1 MTGLPADYYIK
12 QMNERLSLIK
22 EPKVLLQAC
31 CAPCS
36 SYCLLALRDVASLGV
51 YYYNPN
57 ITLAD
62 EYEYRLSEIKRLIG
76 IYNDNPDRALTEECR
91 QVDITKYLIKDKNT
105 ENTNDND
112 ILVDINTDIII
123 NNYQTKESLNDKLVN
138 INNSYVNKN
147 YIDIIDAPY
156 EPELFLERTKGF
168 ESCPERG
175 ERCSICFDL
184 RLRKTAEEAKKL
196 GYDFFATTLTLS
208 PLKNADVINA
218 IGEKISKDVGINYLP
233 TDFKKKNGYKMSIE
247 LSKEFNLYRQ
257 NYCGCIFSKN

>member
-12 QMNERLSLIK
+12 QMNERISDI
-22 EPKVLLQAC
+22 ENPKVLLQAC

-57 ITLAD
+57 ITFSD

-76 IYNDNPDRALTEECR
+76 IYNDNPDRVLPEDCR
-91 QVDITKYLIKDKNT
+91 QVDIKI
-105 ENTNDND
+105 
-112 ILVDINTDIII
+112 
-123 NNYQTKESLNDKLVN
+123 
-138 INNSYVNKN
+138 SYVNN
-147 YIDIIDAPY
+147 NHIDIIDAPY
-156 EPELFLERTKGF
+156 EPELFLERTKGY

-208 PLKNADVINA
+208 PLKNADIINA
-218 IGEKISKDVGINYLP
+218 IGEKIAEDVGINYLP

-257 NYCGCIFSKN
+257 NYCGCLFSKN

>member
-1 MTGLPADYYIK
+1 MFILFRRCMNGLPADYYLR
-12 QMNERLSLIK
+12 QMNERLAAFDN
-22 EPKVLLQAC
+22 PKVFMHAC

-57 ITLAD
+57 ITLSE
-62 EYEYRLSEIKRLIG
+62 EYDYRYSEIKRLIG
-76 IYNDNPDRALTEECR
+76 IYNDNPDRVLSEDCR
-91 QVDITKYLIKDKNT
+91 QVDI
-105 ENTNDND
+105 
-112 ILVDINTDIII
+112 
-123 NNYQTKESLNDKLVN
+123 NNC
-138 INNSYVNKN
+138 YVNRN
-147 YIDIIDAPY
+147 YIKIIDVPY
-156 EPELFLERTKGF
+156 EPQLFMEKTKGF
-168 ESCPERG
+168 ETCPERG

-218 IGEKISKDVGINYLP
+218 IGERISSEVGIAYLP

-257 NYCGCIFSKN
+257 NYCGCIFSKNKIEQNG

>member
-1 MTGLPADYYIK
+1 MNGLPADYYLR
-12 QMNERLSLIK
+12 QMNERLAAFDN
-22 EPKVLLQAC
+22 PKVFMHAC

-57 ITLAD
+57 ITLSE
-62 EYEYRLSEIKRLIG
+62 EYEYRYSEIKRLIG
-76 IYNDNPDRALTEECR
+76 IYNDNPDRVLSEDCR
-91 QVDITKYLIKDKNT
+91 QVD
-105 ENTNDND
+105 
-112 ILVDINTDIII
+112 
-123 NNYQTKESLNDKLVN
+123 
-138 INNSYVNKN
+138 INNSYVNRN
-147 YIDIIDAPY
+147 YINIIDVPY
-156 EPELFLERTKGF
+156 EPQLFMEKTKGF
-168 ESCPERG
+168 ETCPERG

-218 IGEKISKDVGINYLP
+218 IGERISSEVGIAYLP

>member
-1 MTGLPADYYIK
+1 MNGLPADYYLR
-12 QMNERLSLIK
+12 QMNERLAAFDN
-22 EPKVLLQAC
+22 PKVFMHAC

-57 ITLAD
+57 ITLSE
-62 EYEYRLSEIKRLIG
+62 EYEYRYSEIKRLIG
-76 IYNDNPDRALTEECR
+76 IYNDNPDRVLSEDCR
-91 QVDITKYLIKDKNT
+91 QVDINKG
-105 ENTNDND
+105 
-112 ILVDINTDIII
+112 
-123 NNYQTKESLNDKLVN
+123 
-138 INNSYVNKN
+138 YVNRN
-147 YIDIIDAPY
+147 YINIIDVPY
-156 EPELFLERTKGF
+156 EPQLFMEKTKGF
-168 ESCPERG
+168 ETCPERG

-208 PLKNADVINA
+208 PLKNTDVINA
-218 IGEKISKDVGINYLP
+218 IGEKISEEVGVKYLP

>member
-1 MTGLPADYYIK
+1 MNGLPADFFIK
-12 QMNERLSLIK
+12 QMNERLSAV
-22 EPKVLLQAC
+22 ENPKVLIQAC

-62 EYEYRLSEIKRLIG
+62 EYEYRYAEIKRLVG
-76 IYNDNPDRALTEECR
+76 IYNENPDRVLPEDRR
-91 QVDITKYLIKDKNT
+91 Q
-105 ENTNDND
+105 
-112 ILVDINTDIII
+112 
-123 NNYQTKESLNDKLVN
+123 VN
-138 INNSYVNKN
+138 INICYVNN
-147 YIDIIDAPY
+147 HIDIIDAPY
-156 EPELFLERTKGF
+156 EPELFLEKTKGY

-184 RLRKTAEEAKKL
+184 RLRKTAEEALAL

-218 IGEKISKDVGINYLP
+218 IGEKISEEVGIKYLP
-233 TDFKKKNGYKMSIE
+233 TDFKKKNGYKTSIE
-247 LSKEFNLYRQ
+247 LSKEFDLYRQ
-257 NYCGCIFSKN
+257 NYCGCIYSKN

>member
-76 IYNDNPDRALTEECR
+76 IYNDNPDRVLPEDCR
-91 QVDITKYLIKDKNT
+91 QVDITKYLIKDRNV
-105 ENTNDND
+105 ENIKDSD
-112 ILVDINTDIII
+112 D
-123 NNYQTKESLNDKLVN
+123 LVN
-138 INNSYVNKN
+138 ITNSYVNN
-147 YIDIIDAPY
+147 NHIDIIDAPY
-156 EPELFLERTKGF
+156 ESELFLERTKGY

-218 IGEKISKDVGINYLP
+218 IGEKIAEDVGIKYLP

-257 NYCGCIFSKN
+257 NYCGCIYSKN

>member
-1 MTGLPADYYIK
+1 MTGLPADYFIK

-22 EPKVLLQAC
+22 EPRVLLQAC

-36 SYCLLALRDVASLGV
+36 SYCLLALRDIASLGV

-76 IYNDNPDRALTEECR
+76 IYNDNPDRVLPEDCR
-91 QVDITKYLIKDKNT
+91 QVDITNYLIKDRNVEDIKDS
-105 ENTNDND
+105 ND
-112 ILVDINTDIII
+112 LVDI
-123 NNYQTKESLNDKLVN
+123 K
-138 INNSYVNKN
+138 NSYVNN
-147 YIDIIDAPY
+147 NHIDIIDAPY
-156 EPELFLERTKGF
+156 EPELFLERTKGY

-218 IGEKISKDVGINYLP
+218 IGEKIAEDVGIKYLP

-247 LSKEFNLYRQ
+247 LSKEFELYRQ
-257 NYCGCIFSKN
+257 NYCGCVFSKK

>member
-22 EPKVLLQAC
+22 EPRVLLQAC

-76 IYNDNPDRALTEECR
+76 IYNDNPDRVLPEDCQ
-91 QVDITKYLIKDKNT
+91 QVDITQYLIKDKNH
-105 ENTNDND
+105 ENIKDSED
-112 ILVDINTDIII
+112 
-123 NNYQTKESLNDKLVN
+123 LVN
-138 INNSYVNKN
+138 INKSYVNN
-147 YIDIIDAPY
+147 NHIDIIDAPY
-156 EPELFLERTKGF
+156 EPELFFERTKGF

-175 ERCSICFDL
+175 ERCGFCFDL

-218 IGEKISKDVGINYLP
+218 IGEKIAEEVGIKYLP

-257 NYCGCIFSKN
+257 NYCGCIFSKK

>member
-1 MTGLPADYYIK
+1 MNGLPADYYLR
-12 QMNERLSLIK
+12 QMNERLAAFDN
-22 EPKVLLQAC
+22 PKVFMHAC

-57 ITLAD
+57 ITLSE
-62 EYEYRLSEIKRLIG
+62 EYEYRYSEIKRLIG
-76 IYNDNPDRALTEECR
+76 IYNDNPDRVLSEDCR
-91 QVDITKYLIKDKNT
+91 QVDINKG
-105 ENTNDND
+105 
-112 ILVDINTDIII
+112 
-123 NNYQTKESLNDKLVN
+123 
-138 INNSYVNKN
+138 YVNRN
-147 YIDIIDAPY
+147 YINIIDVPY
-156 EPELFLERTKGF
+156 EPQLFMEKTKGF
-168 ESCPERG
+168 ETCPERG

-218 IGEKISKDVGINYLP
+218 IGERISLEVGIAYLP

-257 NYCGCIFSKN
+257 NYCGCIFSKNKIEQNG

>member
-1 MTGLPADYYIK
+1 MNGLPADYYLR
-12 QMNERLSLIK
+12 QMNERLAAFDN
-22 EPKVLLQAC
+22 PKVFMHAC

-57 ITLAD
+57 ITLSE
-62 EYEYRLSEIKRLIG
+62 EYEYRYSEIKRLIG
-76 IYNDNPDRALTEECR
+76 IYNDNPDRVLSEDCR
-91 QVDITKYLIKDKNT
+91 QVD
-105 ENTNDND
+105 
-112 ILVDINTDIII
+112 
-123 NNYQTKESLNDKLVN
+123 
-138 INNSYVNKN
+138 INNSYVNRN
-147 YIDIIDAPY
+147 YIKIIDVPY
-156 EPELFLERTKGF
+156 EPQLFMEKTKGF
-168 ESCPERG
+168 ETCPERG
-175 ERCSICFDL
+175 VRCSICFDL

-208 PLKNADVINA
+208 PLKHADVINA
-218 IGEKISKDVGINYLP
+218 IGERISSEVGIAYLP

>member
-1 MTGLPADYYIK
+1 MNGLPADYYLR
-12 QMNERLSLIK
+12 QMNERLAAFDN
-22 EPKVLLQAC
+22 PKVFMHAC

-57 ITLAD
+57 ITLSE
-62 EYEYRLSEIKRLIG
+62 EYEYRYSEIKRLIG
-76 IYNDNPDRALTEECR
+76 IYNDNPDRVLSEDCR
-91 QVDITKYLIKDKNT
+91 QVD
-105 ENTNDND
+105 
-112 ILVDINTDIII
+112 
-123 NNYQTKESLNDKLVN
+123 
-138 INNSYVNKN
+138 INNSYVNRN
-147 YIDIIDAPY
+147 YIKIIDVPY
-156 EPELFLERTKGF
+156 EPQLFMEKTKGF
-168 ESCPERG
+168 ETCPERG

-218 IGEKISKDVGINYLP
+218 IGERISSEVGIAYLP

-257 NYCGCIFSKN
+257 NYCGCIFSKNKIEQNG

>member
-57 ITLAD
+57 ITLSD

-76 IYNDNPDRALTEECR
+76 IYNENPDRVLPEDCR
-91 QVDITKYLIKDKNT
+91 QVDIKY
-105 ENTNDND
+105 
-112 ILVDINTDIII
+112 
-123 NNYQTKESLNDKLVN
+123 
-138 INNSYVNKN
+138 SYVNN
-147 YIDIIDAPY
+147 NHIDIIDAPY
-156 EPELFLERTKGF
+156 EPELFLERTKGY

-218 IGEKISKDVGINYLP
+218 IGEKIAEDVGIRYLP

-257 NYCGCIFSKN
+257 NYCGCIYSKN

>member
-1 MTGLPADYYIK
+1 MNGLPADYYLR
-12 QMNERLSLIK
+12 QMNERLAAFDN
-22 EPKVLLQAC
+22 PKVFMHAC

-57 ITLAD
+57 ITLSE
-62 EYEYRLSEIKRLIG
+62 EYEYRYSEIKRLIG
-76 IYNDNPDRALTEECR
+76 IYNDNPDRVLSEDCR
-91 QVDITKYLIKDKNT
+91 QVDINKG
-105 ENTNDND
+105 
-112 ILVDINTDIII
+112 
-123 NNYQTKESLNDKLVN
+123 
-138 INNSYVNKN
+138 YVNRN
-147 YIDIIDAPY
+147 YINIIDVPY
-156 EPELFLERTKGF
+156 EPQLFMEKTKGF
-168 ESCPERG
+168 ETCPERG

-218 IGEKISKDVGINYLP
+218 IGEKISEEVGVKYLP

-257 NYCGCIFSKN
+257 NYCGCIFSKNKIEQNG

>member
-1 MTGLPADYYIK
+1 MTGLPADNYLK
-12 QMNERLSLIK
+12 QMNDQLFSVKDARILI
-22 EPKVLLQAC
+22 QAC

-57 ITLAD
+57 ITLSE
-62 EYEYRLSEIKRLIG
+62 EYEYRYAEIKRLVG
-76 IYNDNPDRALTEECR
+76 IYNDNPDRVLPQDCR
-91 QVDITKYLIKDKNT
+91 QVDIKKC
-105 ENTNDND
+105 
-112 ILVDINTDIII
+112 
-123 NNYQTKESLNDKLVN
+123 
-138 INNSYVNKN
+138 YVNN
-147 YIDIIDAPY
+147 NHIEIIDAPY
-156 EPELFLERTKGF
+156 EPELFLERTKGY

-208 PLKNADVINA
+208 PLKNTDVINA
-218 IGEKISKDVGINYLP
+218 IGEKISEEVGVKYLP

>member
-36 SYCLLALRDVASLGV
+36 SYCLLALRDVASLGA

-76 IYNDNPDRALTEECR
+76 IYNDNPDRVLPEDCR
-91 QVDITKYLIKDKNT
+91 QVDITKYIIKDRNV
-105 ENTNDND
+105 ENIKDSD
-112 ILVDINTDIII
+112 DLVD
-123 NNYQTKESLNDKLVN
+123 KK
-138 INNSYVNKN
+138 NSYVNN
-147 YIDIIDAPY
+147 NHIDIIDAPY
-156 EPELFLERTKGF
+156 EPELFLERTKGY

-218 IGEKISKDVGINYLP
+218 IGEKIAEDVGINYLP

-257 NYCGCIFSKN
+257 NYCGCIYSKN

>member
-1 MTGLPADYYIK
+1 MAGLPADYYIK
-12 QMNERLSLIK
+12 QMNERLSDI
-22 EPKVLLQAC
+22 ENPKVLLQAC

-57 ITLAD
+57 ITLSD
-62 EYEYRLSEIKRLIG
+62 EYEYRFSEIKRLIG
-76 IYNDNPDRALTEECR
+76 IYNDNPDRVLPEDCR
-91 QVDITKYLIKDKNT
+91 QVDIK
-105 ENTNDND
+105 
-112 ILVDINTDIII
+112 
-123 NNYQTKESLNDKLVN
+123 
-138 INNSYVNKN
+138 NSYVNN
-147 YIDIIDAPY
+147 NHIDIIDAPY
-156 EPELFLERTKGF
+156 EPELFLERTKGY

-218 IGEKISKDVGINYLP
+218 IGEKIAEDVGINYLP

-257 NYCGCIFSKN
+257 NYCGCIYSKN

>member
-1 MTGLPADYYIK
+1 MNGLPADYYLR
-12 QMNERLSLIK
+12 QMNERLAAFDN
-22 EPKVLLQAC
+22 PKVFMHAC

-57 ITLAD
+57 ITLSE
-62 EYEYRLSEIKRLIG
+62 EYEYRYSEIKRLIG
-76 IYNDNPDRALTEECR
+76 IYNDNPDRVLSEDCR
-91 QVDITKYLIKDKNT
+91 QVDINPG
-105 ENTNDND
+105 
-112 ILVDINTDIII
+112 
-123 NNYQTKESLNDKLVN
+123 
-138 INNSYVNKN
+138 YVNRN
-147 YIDIIDAPY
+147 YINIIDAPY
-156 EPELFLERTKGF
+156 EPQLFMEKTKGF
-168 ESCPERG
+168 ETCPERG

-218 IGEKISKDVGINYLP
+218 IGERISSEVGIAYLP

>member
-1 MTGLPADYYIK
+1 MNGLPADYYLR
-12 QMNERLSLIK
+12 QMNERLAAFDN
-22 EPKVLLQAC
+22 PKVFMHAC

-57 ITLAD
+57 ITLSE
-62 EYEYRLSEIKRLIG
+62 EYDYRYSEIKRLIG
-76 IYNDNPDRALTEECR
+76 IYNDNPDRVLSEDCR
-91 QVDITKYLIKDKNT
+91 QVDINKG
-105 ENTNDND
+105 
-112 ILVDINTDIII
+112 
-123 NNYQTKESLNDKLVN
+123 
-138 INNSYVNKN
+138 YVNRN
-147 YIDIIDAPY
+147 YINIIDVPY
-156 EPELFLERTKGF
+156 EPQLFMEKTKGF
-168 ESCPERG
+168 ETCPERG

-208 PLKNADVINA
+208 PLKNTDVINA
-218 IGEKISKDVGINYLP
+218 IGEKISEEVGVKYLP

-257 NYCGCIFSKN
+257 NYCGCIFSKNKIEQNG

>member
-1 MTGLPADYYIK
+1 MNGLPADYYLR
-12 QMNERLSLIK
+12 QMNERLAAFDN
-22 EPKVLLQAC
+22 PKVFMHAC

-57 ITLAD
+57 ITLSE
-62 EYEYRLSEIKRLIG
+62 EYEYRYSEIKRLIG
-76 IYNDNPDRALTEECR
+76 IYNDNPDRVLSEDCR
-91 QVDITKYLIKDKNT
+91 QID
-105 ENTNDND
+105 
-112 ILVDINTDIII
+112 
-123 NNYQTKESLNDKLVN
+123 
-138 INNSYVNKN
+138 INNSYVNRN
-147 YIDIIDAPY
+147 YIKMIDVPY
-156 EPELFLERTKGF
+156 EPQLFMEKTKGF
-168 ESCPERG
+168 ETCPERG

-184 RLRKTAEEAKKL
+184 RLRKTAEEAKKH

-218 IGEKISKDVGINYLP
+218 IGERISSEVGIAYLP

>member
-1 MTGLPADYYIK
+1 MAGLPADYYIK
-12 QMNERLSLIK
+12 QMNERLSDI
-22 EPKVLLQAC
+22 ENPKVLLQAC

-57 ITLAD
+57 ITFLD

-76 IYNDNPDRALTEECR
+76 IYNENPDRVLPEDCR
-91 QVDITKYLIKDKNT
+91 QVDITK
-105 ENTNDND
+105 
-112 ILVDINTDIII
+112 V
-123 NNYQTKESLNDKLVN
+123 NNNH
-138 INNSYVNKN
+138 
-147 YIDIIDAPY
+147 IDIIDAPY
-156 EPELFLERTKGF
+156 EPELFLERTNGY

-218 IGEKISKDVGINYLP
+218 IGEKIAEDGGINYLP

-257 NYCGCIFSKN
+257 NYCGCIYSKN

>member
-1 MTGLPADYYIK
+1 MTGLPADNYLK
-12 QMNERLSLIK
+12 QMNDQLFSVKDARILI
-22 EPKVLLQAC
+22 QAC

-57 ITLAD
+57 ITLSE
-62 EYEYRLSEIKRLIG
+62 EYEYRYAEIKRLVG
-76 IYNDNPDRALTEECR
+76 IYNDNPDRVLPQENR
-91 QVDITKYLIKDKNT
+91 Q
-105 ENTNDND
+105 
-112 ILVDINTDIII
+112 
-123 NNYQTKESLNDKLVN
+123 VN
-138 INNSYVNKN
+138 INKCYVNN
-147 YIDIIDAPY
+147 NHIEIIDAPY
-156 EPELFLERTKGF
+156 EPELFLERTKGY

-208 PLKNADVINA
+208 PLKNTDVINA
-218 IGEKISKDVGINYLP
+218 IGEKISEEVGVKYLP

>member
-1 MTGLPADYYIK
+1 MNGLPADFYIK
-12 QMNERLSLIK
+12 QMNERLSAV
-22 EPKVLLQAC
+22 ENPKVLIQAC

-62 EYEYRLSEIKRLIG
+62 EYEYRFAEIKRLVG
-76 IYNDNPDRALTEECR
+76 IYNENPDRVLPEECR
-91 QVDITKYLIKDKNT
+91 QVDIKNC
-105 ENTNDND
+105 
-112 ILVDINTDIII
+112 
-123 NNYQTKESLNDKLVN
+123 
-138 INNSYVNKN
+138 YVNKN
-147 YIDIIDAPY
+147 HIEIIDAPY
-156 EPELFLERTKGF
+156 EPELFLEKTKGY
-168 ESCPERG
+168 ENCPERG

-184 RLRKTAEEAKKL
+184 RLRKTAEEALAL

-218 IGEKISKDVGINYLP
+218 IGEKISEEVGIKYLP
-233 TDFKKKNGYKMSIE
+233 TDFKKKNGYKTSIE
-247 LSKEFNLYRQ
+247 LSKEFDLYRQ